1 MTKPALPPAP
11 SLLPTIAPVYG
22 PTNPAPAEAAQA
34 PVKSYG
40 AVIGLDPAKEREYR
54 ELHANAWPEVLAAIN
69 RANIRNFNIFITEI
83 DGRRY
88 LFSHFEYTGTNP
100 EADFASIARDP
111 TTRDKWWPLTDACQI
126 RLPGTPA
133 GAQWRSMEQVAHLP

>member
-1 MTKPALPPAP
+1 VPAAP
-11 SLLPTIAPVYG
+11 SPLPSISPVYG
-22 PTNPAPAEAAQA
+22 PTNRSPAEVAQA
-34 PVKSYG
+34 PVKYYG

-54 ELHANAWPEVLAAIN
+54 ELHANAWPDVLAAIN
-69 RANIRNFNIFITEI
+69 RANIRNFTIFITEI
-83 DGRRY
+83 EGRRY

-126 RLPGTPA
+126 RLPGTPS
-133 GAQWRSMEQVAHLP
+133 GAQWRNMEQVAHLP

>member
-1 MTKPALPPAP
+1 MTKPALPAAP
-11 SLLPTIAPVYG
+11 SLLPTISPVYG
-22 PTNPAPAEAAQA
+22 PTNLPPAEAAQT
-34 PVKSYG
+34 PVKYYG

-69 RANIRNFNIFITEI
+69 RANIRNFTIFITEI

-88 LFSHFEYTGTNP
+88 LFSHFEYTGTSP

-133 GAQWRSMEQVAHLP
+133 GAQWRGMEQVAHLP